1 MKQGPID
8 SYYSSLPTGNRGGR
22 GGRRSHTT
30 SFEEPIPEQMPED
43 SASRPDSL
51 ADACSAE
58 PLPELESAELTES
71 KDTAHSPRLVRVR
84 WGHIVLT
91 SPLPVVSPIS
101 AQGQMTTQST
111 PTPSSARVEQGGSLE
126 ASVGRAAAEPSTSKP
141 SATPNSPGHTSHS
154 APNQA
159 RKVPPV
165 DMSDGSSYSSTG
177 DARENIARESSN
189 PPNTQ
194 SPVTRSFLAAISSIP
209 ILPVQ
214 QPTRDPSQTRSEVT
228 PEDPVEPQIAEVF
241 VRVPLRRDAAS
252 SDITT
257 SAPDIPVT
265 VTERPGRAAIPWQV
279 PTPGSHVASVKS
291 RKTPQLLRK
300 CRNRLAT
307 ESLLNVALGRSV
319 AKVTKPALRL
329 AANPTDAVLAFE
341 EAESIANSEPPVRKG
356 RIVNGLW
363 VS

>member
-8 SYYSSLPTGNRGGR
+8 SYYSSLPTRNRGGR

-159 RKVPPV
+159 RKVPSV

-214 QPTRDPSQTRSEVT
+214 QPTRDPSQTSSEVA
-228 PEDPVEPQIAEVF
+228 PEHPVEPQIAEVF

-265 VTERPGRAAIPWQV
+265 VTER
-279 PTPGSHVASVKS
+279 PGSHVASVKS

-341 EAESIANSEPPVRKG
+341 EAESIANSELPVRKG